1 MLLFR
6 LKSIAKG
13 GMSSEVLE
21 DLLKKDIHEDTW
33 EWWKAHLYFL
43 REDQDLHEA
52 EAVFKEFSLYRTR
65 SF

>member
-52 EAVFKEFSLYRTR
+52 EAVFKEFSLYR
-65 SF
+65 S

>member
-6 LKSIAKG
+6 LMSIAKG

-52 EAVFKEFSLYRTR
+52 EAVFKEFSLYR
-65 SF
+65 S